1 MNYNKDNGLLNMI
14 RRTDPMIKLSIRRL
28 RCSSRFSSLFTGYTT
43 SLPKGDRASFA
54 SRKCILPNGMPMMFP
69 NVFIDLIGVLFVQ
82 AY

>member
-1 MNYNKDNGLLNMI
+1 M
-14 RRTDPMIKLSIRRL
+14 
-28 RCSSRFSSLFTGYTT
+28 FSSCNLQKMDATNEYRST